1 MNFGK
6 LEAWYIHRDYFD
18 DAQALRKARLLV
30 RACLLTSVFSIS
42 YVGLSFVFNY
52 EKGIYFTGFNVIGYF
67 ALPFLL
73 RTKLSLTLL
82 GNIYTC
88 LGAITVLALTWFSGG
103 MWSAIY
109 PWIIAIPVL
118 ALLVVGK
125 KSALYWGIFSFI
137 WMVAFG
143 LFELNGTKLPVEYD
157 ETLRTIW
164 FLCILPGLLLIILVV
179 SFTFESSMQRALN
192 DVEAQKVTIE
202 KQSLELEKLIEDKDN
217 IIRILAHDLRN
228 PLANISVLSK
238 MLEKE
243 ITSEGPKEMVDMIRS
258 ASSNA
263 QVLVKHVLEMAT
275 LEYRDG
281 GIRLLPTNIPTVVNE
296 VVQSFR
302 QASES
307 KGISIRTVEL
317 DKYSVAMADLT
328 YLRLVLENLVS
339 NAVKYSPAGK
349 EIALSVA
356 NADQKLQIRVR
367 DYGVGVPVDEEDR
380 LFKKFSKLS
389 VQPTAGESSNGLGL
403 SLVKRYMELMEGKVW
418 FERPSDGGSIFAI
431 ELLKAEPR

>member
-1 MNFGK
+1 MSFGE
-6 LEAWYIHRDYFD
+6 LEAWYIHPKYYE
-18 DAQALRKARLLV
+18 DAQALRKARLLL
-30 RACLLTSVFSIS
+30 RACLLTSLFSIS
-42 YVGLSFVFNY
+42 YVTLSFVFSYN
-52 EKGIYFTGFNVIGYF
+52 KGIYFTGFNVFGYF

-82 GNIYTC
+82 GNLYTC
-88 LGAITVLALTWFSGG
+88 IGAITVLALTWFSGG

-125 KSALYWGIFSFI
+125 TSALYWSIFSFT
-137 WMVAFG
+137 WMVVFG
-143 LFELNGTKLPVEYD
+143 LFELNGIKLPVEYN
-157 ETLRTIW
+157 EAMRTFW
-164 FLCILPGLLLIILVV
+164 FISIVPGLLLIIMVV

-192 DVEAQKVTIE
+192 DVEAQKITIE
-202 KQSLELEKLIEDKDN
+202 KQSVELEKLIEDKDN

-238 MLEKE
+238 MLERE
-243 ITSEGPKEMVDMIRS
+243 ITSEGPKEMIDMISS

-281 GIRLLPTNIPTVVNE
+281 GIKLLPTNIPTVVND

-302 QASES
+302 QASET
-307 KGISIRTVEL
+307 KGILIRTVDF
-317 DKYSVAMADLT
+317 DKYTMAMADLT

-339 NAVKYSPAGK
+339 NAVKYSPSGK
-349 EIALSVA
+349 EISLSVA
-356 NADQKLQIRVR
+356 NTKEKLQIRVR
-367 DYGVGVPVDEEDR
+367 DYGVGIPVDEEDR

-403 SLVKRYMELMEGKVW
+403 SLVKRYMELMDGKVW
-418 FERPSDGGSIFAI
+418 FERPADGGSIFAI
-431 ELLKAEPR
+431 ELLKA

>member
-1 MNFGK
+1 MSFGE
-6 LEAWYIHRDYFD
+6 LEAWYIHPNYYE
-18 DAQALRKARLLV
+18 DAQALRKARLLL
-30 RACLLTSVFSIS
+30 RACLLTSLFSIS
-42 YVGLSFVFNY
+42 YVTLSFVFSYN
-52 EKGIYFTGFNVIGYF
+52 KGIYFTGFNVFGYF

-82 GNIYTC
+82 GNLYTC
-88 LGAITVLALTWFSGG
+88 IGAITVLALTWFSGG

-125 KSALYWGIFSFI
+125 TSAVYWSIFSFT
-137 WMVAFG
+137 WMLVFG
-143 LFELNGTKLPVEYD
+143 LFELSGIKLPVEYN
-157 ETLRTIW
+157 EAMRTFW
-164 FLCILPGLLLIILVV
+164 FISIVPGLLLIIMVV

-192 DVEAQKVTIE
+192 DVEAQKITIE
-202 KQSLELEKLIEDKDN
+202 KQSIELEKLIEDKDN

-238 MLEKE
+238 MLERE
-243 ITSEGPKEMVDMIRS
+243 ITSEGPKEMIDMISS

-281 GIRLLPTNIPTVVNE
+281 GIKLLPTNIPTVVNE

-302 QASES
+302 QASEI
-307 KGISIRTVEL
+307 KGISIRTL
-317 DKYSVAMADLT
+317 DFDKYTMAMADLT

-339 NAVKYSPAGK
+339 NAVKYSPSGK
-349 EIALSVA
+349 EVSLSVA
-356 NADQKLQIRVR
+356 NTEEKLQIRVR
-367 DYGVGVPVDEEDR
+367 DYGVGIPVDEEDR

-403 SLVKRYMELMEGKVW
+403 SLVKRYMELMDGKVW
-418 FERPSDGGSIFAI
+418 FERPADGGSIFAI
-431 ELLKAEPR
+431 ELLKA